1 MALGLEPAFSRST
14 TAVWPLAGLSV
25 LQPEPD
31 DPDFAIPRGSLQ
43 VGTRDKSEHATLS
56 GTSAELAPAAFEPL
70 DPARAK
76 PNSRSRKWKAS
87 LIASCVFHAAV
98 AFAFIATGSDEILIE
113 GGEEAGL
120 MLLGNAPE
128 DQSAAGDI
136 AVEAD
141 ATKVTII
148 PFLDAKPV
156 ETIEAKPVDTSE
168 AVEPVEE
175 VTPEVAVQET
185 VQPVAEDA
193 PDAAAVPDKVEP
205 VPEEPT
211 QVAVASPM
219 PEVLTATTV
228 TPENT
233 ENVVAPVVEAAEPET
248 PEVVEVVPEP
258 KPERVTAEAEPEP
271 KPVEKP
277 KPAEAKKP
285 EPVKKAAKKPQE
297 KKAPAKQP
305 AKEKAAAGSGGKNQ
319 SDSKRGVVDGDAQG
333 KTASAANKGASS
345 SAGNAAV
352 SNYPGKVAAKLR
364 RAVRSISRAA
374 RSKARSDVHVTF
386 VVNAGGGVGG
396 VSVVRSSGSPEL
408 DQAAIAM
415 VRRAAPFPPIPPET
429 GRSSWAFTLPLGV
442 R

>member
-1 MALGLEPAFSRST
+1 M
-14 TAVWPLAGLSV
+14 
-25 LQPEPD
+25 
-31 DPDFAIPRGSLQ
+31 
-43 VGTRDKSEHATLS
+43 
-56 GTSAELAPAAFEPL
+56 
-70 DPARAK
+70 
-76 PNSRSRKWKAS
+76 
-87 LIASCVFHAAV
+87 IASCVFHAAV

-141 ATKVTII
+141 VTKVTII

-156 ETIEAKPVDTSE
+156 ETVEAKPVETAE
-168 AVEPVEE
+168 AVETVEE
-175 VTPEVAVQET
+175 VAPEVAVQEI

-193 PDAAAVPDKVEP
+193 PEAAAVPDKVEP
-205 VPEEPT
+205 VPEEPR

-219 PEVLTATTV
+219 PEVLAATTV

-233 ENVVAPVVEAAEPET
+233 ENVVAPVVEAVEPET
-248 PEVVEVVPEP
+248 PEVVEAVPVP
-258 KPERVTAEAEPEP
+258 KPEPVTAEAEPEP

-277 KPAEAKKP
+277 KPAEVKKP
-285 EPVKKAAKKPQE
+285 EPVKKVAKKPQE
-297 KKAPAKQP
+297 KKAPAKPP
-305 AKEKAAAGSGGKNQ
+305 AKEKATAGSGGKNQ

-333 KTASAANKGASS
+333 KTASAANKGANSS
-345 SAGNAAV
+345 SGNAAV

-374 RSKARSDVHVTF
+374 RSKARGDVHVTF

-415 VRRAAPFPPIPPET
+415 VRRAAPFPPIPPEA